1 MKLKRFAIFALVFM
15 AFGYS
20 IYAQQLTVA
29 VSPFEARSG
38 MSKDDAETVTELFI
52 AQLVA
57 DRTIRVVD
65 RNNFDKIIAEMR
77 FQTSD
82 WADSNRVA
90 ELGRATGAN
99 SIIRGTVAT
108 LAGQT
113 VITATI
119 LDINTAQILSSS
131 TLRMANM
138 REIFDKLPTFASDIV
153 SNLPNSQRA
162 NTPAASASTGIA
174 IEVSTNIGG
183 TIHFEGKEIATLW
196 ENDTHTIPIERPGT
210 YTVMLILADG
220 QALTKNVTI
229 NTRGISKVEFKVYKI
244 GDRGPGGGLVFYA
257 LNGTYKECS
266 GIDLGSGDRNQA
278 VTIAQ
283 NYRGGG
289 FSNWRLPDQGE
300 LDLMYRNLKLKGLG
314 GFSDGWYC
322 SSSQT
327 ETYSF
332 PFIKRFSDGSGDYD
346 GRNRSPYLVRAIRS
360 FN

>member
-1 MKLKRFAIFALVFM
+1 MKMKRIVFFALVFM

-57 DRTIRVVD
+57 DRTIKVVD

-77 FQTSD
+77 FQSSD

-153 SNLPNSQRA
+153 TNLPKR
-162 NTPAASASTGIA
+162 
-174 IEVSTNIGG
+174 
-183 TIHFEGKEIATLW
+183 
-196 ENDTHTIPIERPGT
+196 
-210 YTVMLILADG
+210 
-220 QALTKNVTI
+220 
-229 NTRGISKVEFKVYKI
+229 VYKI
-244 GDRGPGGGLVFYA
+244 GDIGPGEGIIFFAEGGL
-257 LNGTYKECS
+257 YKECS
-266 GIDLGSGDRNQA
+266 GELGSYYWNSAR
-278 VTIAQ
+278 VVAQ
-283 NYRGGG
+283 NHRGGS
-289 FSNWRLPDQGE
+289 FTNWRLPDRRE

-314 GFSDGWYC
+314 GFSNRGYW
-322 SSSQT
+322 SSEQLDEYKAWAWNFSNGT
-327 ETYSF
+327 EDFWGKNDTV
-332 PFIKRFSDGSGDYD
+332 
-346 GRNRSPYLVRAIRS
+346 LVRAVRS
-360 FN
+360 FNQ

>member
-1 MKLKRFAIFALVFM
+1 MKMKRIVFFALVFM

-57 DRTIRVVD
+57 DRTIKVVD

-77 FQTSD
+77 FQSSD

-153 SNLPNSQRA
+153 SNLPKSQIA
-162 NTPAASASTGIA
+162 NTKPVSTGIA
-174 IEVSTNIGG
+174 IEVSTKRVAG
-183 TIHFEGKEIATLW
+183 TLYFQGEEIANLW
-196 ENDTHTIPIERPGT
+196 DNDTHTIPIERPGT
-210 YTVMLILADG
+210 YTVKLG
-220 QALTKNVTI
+220 LTNGIKLVRNVTI
-229 NTRGISKVEFKVYKI
+229 TTRGVTKIEFSNTVNI
-244 GDRGPGGGLVFYA
+244 GDEGTGGGIIFYVRSD
-257 LNGTYKECS
+257 NTYMECS
-266 GIDLGSGDRNQA
+266 KDDLGQYGYDQS
-278 VTIAQ
+278 VTIAR

-289 FSNWRLPDQGE
+289 FTDWRLPNIDE

-314 GFSDGWYC
+314 GFSSMYW
-322 SSSQT
+322 SSSLVSNVHTRVQD
-327 ETYSF
+327 F
-332 PFIKRFSDGSGDYD
+332 RDGIQLNGHKT
-346 GRNRSPYLVRAIRS
+346 NIYLIRAVRS
-360 FN
+360 F

>member
-1 MKLKRFAIFALVFM
+1 MKMKRIVFFALVFM

-77 FQTSD
+77 FQSSD

-138 REIFDKLPTFASDIV
+138 REIFDKLPTFVNDIV
-153 SNLPNSQRA
+153 TNLPNNKASVS
-162 NTPAASASTGIA
+162 PARPAS
-174 IEVSTNIGG
+174 G
-183 TIHFEGKEIATLW
+183 T
-196 ENDTHTIPIERPGT
+196 
-210 YTVMLILADG
+210 
-220 QALTKNVTI
+220 
-229 NTRGISKVEFKVYKI
+229 YKI
-244 GDRGPGGGLVFYA
+244 GDAGPAGGIVFYDKGTFSNGWRYLEA
-257 LNGTYKECS
+257 APLETEFNAQWGVMDTNVNGTTTAIGTGKRNTEIIVGQL
-266 GIDLGSGDRNQA
+266 GISSAAGLCTRLNF
-278 VTIAQ
+278 
-283 NYRGGG
+283 NG
-289 FSNWRLPDQGE
+289 FTDWFLPSKDE
-300 LDLMYRNLKLKGLG
+300 LDLMYKNLKLMGWG
-314 GFSDGWYC
+314 GFGNTWYW
-322 SSSQT
+322 SSSQF
-327 ETYSF
+327 SNSGSWVH
-332 PFIKRFSDGSGDYD
+332 RFNDGGQSYYYK
-346 GRNRSPYLVRAIRS
+346 NNTNSVRAVRS
-360 FN
+360 F